1 MSDDYHGRLK
11 LKWQTKW
18 SMRRSRQMEML
29 TVSCFFFTDKES
41 RNTKGP
47 SEPFLIMFEVTK
59 QPLRRASDQRA

>member
-1 MSDDYHGRLK
+1 
-11 LKWQTKW
+11 
-18 SMRRSRQMEML
+18 MRRSRQMEML